1 MVYKKRWT
9 EMFIFFCVSNKK
21 SFSYILYKI
30 EVIMIIIDN
39 ISEQISV
46 KLPNNLV
53 KSSGKIYLKNTETKK
68 EYIKEFEDEST
79 SDLYYV
85 WTYTFSDIPIGEYEY
100 VIDGNKGLLRIG
112 KEMEK
117 KVYDEEIS
125 FKSYEG

>member
-1 MVYKKRWT
+1 MV
-9 EMFIFFCVSNKK
+9 
-21 SFSYILYKI
+21 
-30 EVIMIIIDN
+30 IIDN
-39 ISEQISV
+39 ISGEVQV

-85 WTYTFSDIPIGEYEY
+85 WTYTFSDMPIGEYEY
-100 VIDGNKGLLRIG
+100 VIDGNRGILRIG
-112 KEMEK
+112 DVMDK
-117 KVYDEEIS
+117 KVYDEEIM

>member
-1 MVYKKRWT
+1 
-9 EMFIFFCVSNKK
+9 
-21 SFSYILYKI
+21 
-30 EVIMIIIDN
+30 MIIIDN

-112 KEMEK
+112 TVMEK
-117 KVYDEEIS
+117 KVYEEEVE